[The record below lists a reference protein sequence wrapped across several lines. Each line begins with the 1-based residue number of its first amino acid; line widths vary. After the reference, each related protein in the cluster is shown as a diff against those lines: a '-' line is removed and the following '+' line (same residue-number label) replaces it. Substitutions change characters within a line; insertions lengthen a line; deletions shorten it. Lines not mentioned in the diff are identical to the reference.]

1 MLPRKPYFLR
11 AMHQWIVDSGSTP
24 YIVVDVNVEG
34 VEIPPGYAQDGKL
47 VLNISYEATNR
58 LELGAE
64 CVEFDARFGGVSRHV
79 RVPMAAVLAVYAHE
93 SGQGMLFDAE
103 GDPEINTTAGAA
115 HGDGSSKPGPGG
127 RKKPTLKVIK

>member
-24 YIVVDVNVEG
+24 YMVVDVNAAD

-47 VLNISYEATNR
+47 VLNISYEATSG
-58 LELGAE
+58 LDLGAE
-64 CVEFDARFGGVSRHV
+64 AVQFDARFGGVSRRV
-79 RVPMAAVLAVYAHE
+79 RVPMAAILAVYAHE

-103 GDPEINTTAGAA
+103 DSPEDAA
-115 HGDGSSKPGPGG
+115 PASGGDGPKPKPG
-127 RKKPTLKVIK
+127 KKPTLKVIK

>member
-24 YIVVDVNVEG
+24 YMVVDANVEG

-47 VLNISYEATNR
+47 VLNVSYEATSA
-58 LELGAE
+58 LDLGAE
-64 CVEFDARFGGVSRHV
+64 FVCFDARFGGVSRRI
-79 RVPMAAVLAVYAHE
+79 RVPMAAILAVYAHE

-103 GDPEINTTAGAA
+103 DAPEDAA
-115 HGDGSSKPGPGG
+115 PTPGSGGGSKPTPG
-127 RKKPTLKVIK
+127 KKPTLKVIK

>member
-24 YIVVDVNVEG
+24 YMVVDVNAAD

-47 VLNISYEATNR
+47 VLNISYEATSG
-58 LELGAE
+58 LDLGAE
-64 CVEFDARFGGVSRHV
+64 AVQFDARFGGVSRHV
-79 RVPMAAVLAVYAHE
+79 RVPMAAILAVYAHE

-103 GDPEINTTAGAA
+103 GEPQDGEPGGAA
-115 HGDGSSKPGPGG
+115 SGGDGPKPAG
-127 RKKPTLKVIK
+127 KKPTLKVIK

>member
-47 VLNISYEATNR
+47 VLNISYEATHR

-103 GDPEINTTAGAA
+103 GDPEINTRGEANREG
-115 HGDGSSKPGPGG
+115 GSKPSPGG
-127 RKKPTLKVIK
+127 GKKPKLKVIK

>member
-24 YIVVDVNVEG
+24 YMVVDVNAAD

-47 VLNISYEATNR
+47 VLNISYEATSG
-58 LELGAE
+58 LDLGAE
-64 CVEFDARFGGVSRHV
+64 AVQFDARFGGVSRRV
-79 RVPMAAVLAVYAHE
+79 RVPMAAILAVYAHE

-103 GDPEINTTAGAA
+103 GEPQDGEPGGVAPSG
-115 HGDGSSKPGPGG
+115 GDGPKPTG
-127 RKKPTLKVIK
+127 KKPTLKVIK

>member
-24 YIVVDVNVEG
+24 YMVVDVNAAD

-47 VLNISYEATNR
+47 VLNISYEATNG
-58 LELGAE
+58 LDLGAE
-64 CVEFDARFGGVSRHV
+64 AVQFDARFGGVSRHV
-79 RVPMAAVLAVYAHE
+79 RVPMAAILAVYAHE

-103 GDPEINTTAGAA
+103 GEPQDGEPGGAA
-115 HGDGSSKPGPGG
+115 PDHGGPKPG
-127 RKKPTLKVIK
+127 KKPTLKVIK

>member
-24 YIVVDVNVEG
+24 YLVVDVHVAG

-47 VLNISYEATNR
+47 VLNISYEATSA
-58 LELGAE
+58 LDLGAE
-64 CVEFDARFGGVSRHV
+64 SVSFDARFGGVSRHV
-79 RVPMAAVLAVYAHE
+79 QVPMAAILAVYAHE

-103 GDPEINTTAGAA
+103 GEPEMGAA
-115 HGDGSSKPGPGG
+115 GDTKPGGGDGPKPGG
-127 RKKPTLKVIK
+127 KKPTLKVIK

>member
-24 YIVVDVNVEG
+24 YMVVDVHAAD

-47 VLNISYEATNR
+47 VLNISYEATSG
-58 LELGAE
+58 LDLGAE
-64 CVEFDARFGGVSRHV
+64 AVQFDARFGGVSRHV
-79 RVPMAAVLAVYAHE
+79 QVPMAAILAVYAHE

-103 GDPEINTTAGAA
+103 GEPQDGEPGGAA
-115 HGDGSSKPGPGG
+115 PGG
-127 RKKPTLKVIK
+127 EGPKPSGKKPTLKVIK

>member
-24 YIVVDVNVEG
+24 YMVVDVNAAD

-47 VLNISYEATNR
+47 VLNISYEATSS
-58 LELGAE
+58 LDLGAD

-79 RVPMAAVLAVYAHE
+79 RVPMAAILAVYAHE

-103 GDPEINTTAGAA
+103 GEPQ
-115 HGDGSSKPGPGG
+115 DGVPGG
-127 RKKPTLKVIK
+127 TTPPSGDQPKPTGKKPTLKVIK

>member
-34 VEIPPGYAQDGKL
+34 VEIPAGYAQDGKL
-47 VLNISYEATNR
+47 VLNISYEATHH

-64 CVEFDARFGGVSRHV
+64 HVEFDARFGGVSRHV
-79 RVPMAAVLAVYAHE
+79 RVPMTAILAVYAHE
-93 SGQGMLFDAE
+93 SGQGMLFDSE
-103 GDPEINTTAGAA
+103 GEPDTGAPTAP
-115 HGDGSSKPGPGG
+115 GDSPNPGG
-127 RKKPTLKVIK
+127 EGGGKKPTLKVIK